1 MSELHDCAGDPAA
14 YVLGALSPAE
24 VEVFRRHLETCTICQ
39 DEVENLKLL
48 SDALPLAA
56 PQSTAPKSLRKRV
69 MTEVRADAKL
79 RQQASRAPSRRTL
92 SVFSAPAIGF
102 ALVLALVAFAVV
114 KIATVPASTHVYRAS
129 IGDAKLRVTNGRGE
143 LVVNHLS
150 QPALGD
156 VYEVWLKRGSASPAP
171 THALFST
178 TSHGQG
184 DVDVPGNL
192 QGVSEVLVT
201 QQPANQTQ
209 VPAGRP
215 LIVAKL

>member
-92 SVFSAPAIGF
+92 S
-102 ALVLALVAFAVV
+102 VLALVAFAVV